1 MKTDLTLVNTRAL
14 ISTLTLIGGEEL
26 VGIAAKLYSVIDQSQ
41 VAGYN
46 AGHLDGY
53 QQGHEQGYMQAQAD
67 GLVSEMDAVAQAEDE
82 GYVAGVHDARVN
94 PAVADLVVE
103 EITREQNDEFAGDFY
118 EGDSGD
124 ETDFVCDALKPCACM
139 APEDCDPLHCPFV
152 IPSK

>member
-14 ISTLTLIGGEEL
+14 VSTLTLIGGEEL

-82 GYVAGVHDARVN
+82 GYVAGVHDARVR
-94 PAVADLVVE
+94 PDVADLVVAD
-103 EITREQNDEFAGDFY
+103 IVNDNVTSDEFAGDFY

-124 ETDFVCDALKPCACM
+124 ETTFDETLCAAPRCNCM
-139 APEDCDPLHCPFV
+139 APEDCAGV
-152 IPSK
+152 VR